1 MDNQDSHHHV
11 CYIAYWISNICEISV
26 REFAYSRLMFCLHR
40 EGSSVSRENKDVF
53 WASDAERRDTRYVWL
68 TRLARPQWTV
78 GGCFR
83 GFPAFHQ
90 RRTTAPPCLCVSH
103 SHPLRPTS
111 DGDIASTFSNPSAV
125 TLIRSRS
132 LFLSFCQWISE
143 LTLFVVL
150 PPPARRKVVFQRP
163 APTNA
168 RVRHL
173 REVES
178 ESNSLKSRRQI
189 SDQIS
194 NRYCDYQLFREYPY

>member
-103 SHPLRPTS
+103 PHPLRPTS
-111 DGDIASTFSNPSAV
+111 VI
-125 TLIRSRS
+125 
-132 LFLSFCQWISE
+132 
-143 LTLFVVL
+143 L
-150 PPPARRKVVFQRP
+150 PPPSRIPLPSPWSALALSFSLF
-163 APTNA
+163 A
-168 RVRHL
+168 
-173 REVES
+173 S
-178 ESNSLKSRRQI
+178 ESPSSPSSSYFHHPRGERWFFNGQRQRTPVSATSARSRVNLIR
-189 SDQIS
+189 
-194 NRYCDYQLFREYPY
+194 